1 MAAIRVNM
9 TLPEDVIRLLN
20 KKAKP
25 GEKSAYIA
33 EAIRQYARKET
44 QEELMKRMIEGYR
57 APAEEDLNIYR
68 ELEGSEGDGIEDE
81 TW

>member
-9 TLPEDVIRLLN
+9 TLPEDVVKLLN

-33 EAIRQYARKET
+33 EAIRQYARKES
-44 QEELMKRMIEGYR
+44 QEELMNRMIEGYITT
-57 APAEEDLNIYR
+57 AEEDLALYR